1 MTKPILARR
10 GRLNVEEN
18 RRQWTLGAMWMQEL
32 TKTLTDPEREALA
45 QALALLLDR
54 SEPAA

>member
-1 MTKPILARR
+1 MTQLT
-10 GRLNVEEN
+10 VEKS
-18 RRQWTLGAMWMQEL
+18 RWWTLGAMWMQEL

>member
-1 MTKPILARR
+1 MTQRILAQKQ
-10 GRLNVEEN
+10 RLVNEQN
-18 RRQWTLGAMWMQEL
+18 SRWWTLGAMWMQEL